1 MTNLIAARAR
11 KKKKNKEIKSKREIG
26 SNRIESNQIK
36 SNQINVVPGAR
47 KDHSIPLEDK
57 VVYAAFLGNIGSFVM
72 LFCVLSVMVG
82 WQTEVNS
89 IVLDPSTNFG

>member
-11 KKKKNKEIKSKREIG
+11 KKRRINKSNRKEKSV
-26 SNRIESNQIK
+26 RIESNRIK
-36 SNQINVVPGAR
+36 SNQINVVPDAC

-82 WQTEVNS
+82 RQTEVNS